1 MRFVSGRIRYQI
13 LLIGMTLVIVFSV
26 TVFYAR
32 VARQDDNEAHIHIS
46 GLEIAMLQCRR
57 AGKNFL
63 MRHDHASEDNIT
75 QGIQVL
81 RKHGADLR
89 SVTQDS
95 AIVALLDDISADITM
110 HGNAFQGIRGLYDS
124 ATFGPVHDP
133 ALSKITD
140 DQKTI

>member
-1 MRFVSGRIRYQI
+1 
-13 LLIGMTLVIVFSV
+13 MTLVIVFSV

-63 MRHDHASEDNIT
+63 MRHDHAS
-75 QGIQVL
+75 GIQVL